1 MPAASVGTD
10 DLAMAMVDSAALEP
24 VNPGQYWWIPFM
36 AGVLTILI
44 GIIIL
49 VWPGPSLLVV
59 GVIIGAYLLVWGV
72 AELVRG
78 IGGSD
83 AMGAGVRIALVLLGL
98 MSVLAGLL
106 LVVRPAD
113 SVLAIA
119 WVIGFWWVL
128 GGVVQLTRG
137 IVTPYGRAWNIGLG
151 ILGIAAGTIIL
162 AEPKIGLATL
172 VLISAVGL
180 ILQGTL
186 ETVAGWQLR
195 HLHKEGLV

>member
-1 MPAASVGTD
+1 
-10 DLAMAMVDSAALEP
+10 MAMVDPAALEP
-24 VNPGQYWWIPFM
+24 ANPGQYWWIPFM
-36 AGVLTILI
+36 AGALTILI
-44 GIIIL
+44 GVIIL

-72 AELVRG
+72 ATLVRG

-98 MSVLAGLL
+98 MSVLAGLF
-106 LVVRPAD
+106 LVVRPD
-113 SVLAIA
+113 QSVLAIA

-128 GGVVQLTRG
+128 SGVVQLTRG
-137 IVTPYGRAWNIGLG
+137 IVTPYGRGWNIGLG

-172 VLISAVGL
+172 VLISAIGL

-195 HLHKEGLV
+195 HLHKEGVL